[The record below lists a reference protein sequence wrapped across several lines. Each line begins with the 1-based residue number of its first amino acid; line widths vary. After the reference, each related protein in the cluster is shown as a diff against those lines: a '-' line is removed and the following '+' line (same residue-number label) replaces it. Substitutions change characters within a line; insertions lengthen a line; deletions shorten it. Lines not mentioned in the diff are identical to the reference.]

1 MLAIPKEISISL
13 LEFAVIVDFDDSPQ
27 TSDPKYPKIYFL

>member
-1 MLAIPKEISISL
+1 MPAISKEIIISL
-13 LEFAVIVDFDDSPQ
+13 LKFAVIVDFDDSPQ